1 MELYTEY
8 KKKQEELQKN
18 YGDEKEKER
27 RLDLLRYQLNEIA
40 QANLKSREDEEL
52 EEKRNIIVNSERLH
66 INLTEIDETLS
77 NQVID
82 GLSNS
87 IKALEKIEEYGEIY
101 KEKLIDLK
109 NIYYEIQEHSRDF
122 ENMKT
127 QICFDECER
136 DDIEKD

>member
-8 KKKQEELQKN
+8 KKKQEELQKIM
-18 YGDEKEKER
+18 EMKRKER

-87 IKALEKIEEYGEIY
+87 IKALEK
-101 KEKLIDLK
+101 
-109 NIYYEIQEHSRDF
+109 
-122 ENMKT
+122 
-127 QICFDECER
+127 
-136 DDIEKD
+136 